1 MRGDEAGAGMRQ
13 RFGALVID
21 RDAHEVT
28 LDGTPVPLTKAEFAL
43 LSTLAANPRRALSSR
58 DLLRAMWGSE
68 WSADTT
74 ALQVHVSR
82 LRAKLNEN
90 GSRPRHIVTVHGF
103 GYRFDPDPHGSP
115 RMLDPDPRPRTVEL
129 VIDRD
134 LVLRSVLPHEPFL
147 GFDPDEIIGT
157 FFSPTGLDETSLRG
171 FIDAL
176 VNTGTLRTDSAVPL
190 LDAAGQRVT
199 VRQVATIHLDAGGAF
214 DHLVSIL
221 TLPW

>member
-43 LSTLAANPRRALSSR
+43 LSTLAANPRRALSGR

-103 GYRFDPDPHGSP
+103 GYRFEPEPSVSHSAARVDGLEEATHLAEKIRD
-115 RMLDPDPRPRTVEL
+115 TVTG
-129 VIDRD
+129 VITTRSGVEVVTTVSIGVTLAHPGESGDEMVQRADRAMYEAK
-134 LVLRSVLPHEPFL
+134 R
-147 GFDPDEIIGT
+147 
-157 FFSPTGLDETSLRG
+157 
-171 FIDAL
+171 
-176 VNTGTLRTDSAVPL
+176 
-190 LDAAGQRVT
+190 
-199 VRQVATIHLDAGGAF
+199 AGGNRVVA
-214 DHLVSIL
+214 VA
-221 TLPW
+221 